1 MVQSPT
7 LQHAND
13 NMHRAFRAVCTT
25 LQLTK
30 AGEPATELVAIKVLE
45 IAGLGVADAEE
56 IATRALEYFQD
67 PWGLIRRPSGRA
79 VTPAAPAVTSRQR
92 RPYGSPWGLGSRP
105 APRLLHGTRGLCS
118 ALVDGRGRHMAPE
131 EPALR

>member
-13 NMHRAFRAVCTT
+13 NMHRAFSTVCTT
-25 LQLTK
+25 LQLTT

-45 IAGLGVADAEE
+45 IAGRGVADAEE

-67 PWGLIRRPSGRA
+67 PVGA
-79 VTPAAPAVTSRQR
+79 
-92 RPYGSPWGLGSRP
+92 
-105 APRLLHGTRGLCS
+105 H
-118 ALVDGRGRHMAPE
+118 
-131 EPALR
+131 